1 MARLDNMPAAK
12 PARNPDQAPASY
24 EEALT
29 ELEQIV
35 QAMEAGQL
43 SLDDTLSAYK
53 RGNFLLQF
61 CRGKLQAVEQQVQ
74 VLDGEQL
81 KPLRVEPDEEDDRV

>member
-1 MARLDNMPAAK
+1 MPVAK
-12 PARNPDQAPASY
+12 SVRPADQAPASY
-24 EEALT
+24 EQALA

-35 QAMEAGQL
+35 QAMEGGQL
-43 SLDDTLSAYK
+43 SLDDTLSSYK
-53 RGNFLLQF
+53 RGNLLLQY

-81 KPLRVEPDEEDDRV
+81 KPLSPEPEEEDDRV

>member
-1 MARLDNMPAAK
+1 MPAAK
-12 PARNPDQAPASY
+12 SARHADTAPTSY
-24 EEALT
+24 EQALI

-43 SLDDTLSAYK
+43 SLDDTLSSYK
-53 RGNFLLQF
+53 RGNLLLQY
-61 CRGKLQAVEQQVQ
+61 CRGKLLAVEQQVQ

-81 KPLRVEPDEEDDRV
+81 QPLRTEPDEEDDRA

>member
-1 MARLDNMPAAK
+1 MPAAK
-12 PARNPDQAPASY
+12 SARHADTAPTSY
-24 EEALT
+24 EQALI

-43 SLDDTLSAYK
+43 SLDDTLSSYK
-53 RGNFLLQF
+53 RGNLLLQY
-61 CRGKLQAVEQQVQ
+61 CRSKLQAVEQQVQ

-81 KPLRVEPDEEDDRV
+81 QPLRTEPDEEDDRV

>member
-1 MARLDNMPAAK
+1 MPAAK
-12 PARNPDQAPASY
+12 TARNPDAAPTSY
-24 EEALT
+24 EQALS

-35 QAMEAGQL
+35 QAMEGGQL

-53 RGNFLLQF
+53 RGNLLLHY
-61 CRGKLQAVEQQVQ
+61 CRSKLQAVEQQVQ

-81 KPLRVEPDEEDDRV
+81 KPLPTETDEEDDRV

>member
-1 MARLDNMPAAK
+1 MPAAK
-12 PARNPDQAPASY
+12 SNRTSDTAPTSY
-24 EEALT
+24 EQALI

-43 SLDDTLSAYK
+43 SLDDTLSSYK
-53 RGNFLLQF
+53 RGNLLLQY
-61 CRGKLQAVEQQVQ
+61 CRSKLLAVEQQVQ

-81 KPLRVEPDEEDDRV
+81 QPLRTEPDEEDDRA

>member
-12 PARNPDQAPASY
+12 PARTPDQAPASY
-24 EEALT
+24 EAALT

-53 RGNFLLQF
+53 RGNLLLQF

>member
-1 MARLDNMPAAK
+1 MPAAK
-12 PARNPDQAPASY
+12 TARHADQAPASY
-24 EEALT
+24 EQALA

-35 QAMEAGQL
+35 QAMEGGQL
-43 SLDDTLSAYK
+43 SLDDTLSSYK
-53 RGNFLLQF
+53 RGNLLLQF

-81 KPLRVEPDEEDDRV
+81 KHLRTEPDEEDDRV

>member
-1 MARLDNMPAAK
+1 MPAAK
-12 PARNPDQAPASY
+12 TARKPDSAPASY

-43 SLDDTLSAYK
+43 GLDDTLSAYK
-53 RGNFLLQF
+53 RGNLLLQF
-61 CRGKLQAVEQQVQ
+61 CRSKLQAVEQQVQ

-81 KPLRVEPDEEDDRV
+81 KPLGVETLEEDDRV

>member
-1 MARLDNMPAAK
+1 MPVAK
-12 PARNPDQAPASY
+12 TSRSADHEPASY
-24 EEALT
+24 EQALT

-53 RGNFLLQF
+53 RGNTLLQY

-74 VLDGEQL
+74 VLDADML
-81 KPLRVEPDEEDDRV
+81 KPFSAEGAEDAGRV

>member
-1 MARLDNMPAAK
+1 MPAAK
-12 PARNPDQAPASY
+12 SAHNTDSAPTSY
-24 EEALT
+24 EQALI

-43 SLDDTLSAYK
+43 SLDDTLSSYK
-53 RGNFLLQF
+53 RGNLLLQY
-61 CRGKLQAVEQQVQ
+61 CRSKLQAVEQQVQ

-81 KPLRVEPDEEDDRV
+81 QPLRIEPDEEDDRA

>member
-1 MARLDNMPAAK
+1 MPVAKSARPA
-12 PARNPDQAPASY
+12 DQAPVSY
-24 EEALT
+24 EQALA

-35 QAMEAGQL
+35 QAMEGGQL
-43 SLDDTLSAYK
+43 SLDDTLSSYK
-53 RGNFLLQF
+53 RGNLLLQY

-81 KPLRVEPDEEDDRV
+81 KPLRPEPEEEDDRV